1 MGREIYIYSMHLQE
15 REKEWEN
22 ERARECE
29 IEKGRY
35 IGGRGREQEV
45 KREYSRNKCRG
56 RDRQRGE

>member
-1 MGREIYIYSMHLQE
+1 MHLQE